1 MQTTPDAIP
10 PAAPPVTG
18 EPPGRVSP
26 FGQAGP
32 EETEPRDPAAD
43 ADLPEAAVLVDA
55 AAVQHTIGRALAH
68 GSAPLHHGELVEL
81 EAQLRDH
88 IRLLLPI
95 ARARAAV
102 LRPSTAQWLRYRARL
117 DWITN
122 QAGRG
127 LDGGLHSARQ
137 QVRSLAHDCRWL
149 LRQTPEWNRKATP

>member
-1 MQTTPDAIP
+1 MQSTPDATP
-10 PAAPPVTG
+10 PAAPPVAG
-18 EPPGRVSP
+18 EPPGRRRP

-32 EETEPRDPAAD
+32 ERADPPAPAAD
-43 ADLPEAAVLVDA
+43 ADPPEAAVLVDSA
-55 AAVQHTIGRALAH
+55 AIQHTIGRALAH
-68 GSAPLHHGELVEL
+68 GSAPLRHGELVEL
-81 EAQLRDH
+81 EARLRDH

-102 LRPSTAQWLRYRARL
+102 LRPSTTQWLRYRARL

-122 QAGRG
+122 QAGRE
-127 LDGGLHSARQ
+127 LDDKPHSARQ

>member
-1 MQTTPDAIP
+1 VQTTPDATP
-10 PAAPPVTG
+10 PAAPPATC
-18 EPPGRVSP
+18 EPL
-26 FGQAGP
+26 GQAGP
-32 EETEPRDPAAD
+32 FGQTGPEETGPQAPLADP
-43 ADLPEAAVLVDA
+43 PEAAALVDA
-55 AAVQHTIGRALAH
+55 VAVQRTIGRALAH
-68 GSAPLHHGELVEL
+68 GSAPLRHGELVEL
-81 EAQLRDH
+81 EALLRDH

-122 QAGRG
+122 QAGRE